1 MKSILL
7 TLLLSISLN
16 SFALP
21 VKAGERFRMPIAGE
35 YIVSNLPVSKMGIVK
50 RQLGKNLFLIKTN
63 NKSVLKNLTN
73 LVPNY
78 RYFGEYREGLIE
90 LKRGEDNQNPIHHHK
105 MIETLKAWD
114 ITKGSAEV
122 IVAVTDNEFQL
133 DHENLK
139 DSWWTNPGEIA
150 DNGIDDDGNGYIDDV
165 YGWDFAEKDNNVDT
179 TDEGTHGTHVAG
191 TIAARTKGLEGSGIA
206 PNVKIMPLRWYDFDV
221 RFTSAVVAET
231 YHYAVDHGAKIIST
245 SYNVDWLASDAAYR
259 EAVAYATAREV
270 LIVNSAG
277 NANELN
283 PARQS
288 IEEIILVC
296 SVKST
301 DDSKQDIK
309 SKFSNYGN
317 GVDICAPGDPIYSTV
332 QSYTG
337 IQNVFKFMKGT
348 SMAAPTVAATAAL
361 IWSVNPN
368 FTLAEV
374 KKRLFTTAV
383 NIDAKNEKY
392 KGLLG
397 AGRLNTFNAVK

>member
-1 MKSILL
+1 
-7 TLLLSISLN
+7 
-16 SFALP
+16 
-21 VKAGERFRMPIAGE
+21 MPIPGE
-35 YIVSNLPVSKMGIVK
+35 YIVNSLPKSKMATVK
-50 RQLGKNLFLIKTN
+50 RQLGKNLFLIKTSAN
-63 NKSVLKNLTN
+63 ISLKNTEE

-90 LKRGEDNQNPIHHHK
+90 TKRGEDNKNKAHHHN

-114 ITKGSAEV
+114 ITKGSSEI
-122 IVAVTDNEFQL
+122 IVAVTDNEFQIN
-133 DHENLK
+133 HENLK
-139 DSWWTNPGEIA
+139 DSWWTNPKEIA

-206 PNVKIMPLRWYDFDV
+206 PNVKIMPLRWYDFDI

-259 EAVAYATAREV
+259 EAVKYATDNEV
-270 LIVNSAG
+270 LIINSAG
-277 NANELN
+277 NADELN
-283 PARQS
+283 PRRQS
-288 IEEIILVC
+288 IKEIVLVC
-296 SVKST
+296 SVKSG
-301 DDSKQDIK
+301 DKLDQDIK

-317 GVDICAPGDPIYSTV
+317 GVDICGPGDPIYSTV
-332 QSYTG
+332 QSYSGT
-337 IQNVFKFMKGT
+337 QNAFRFMKGT

-368 FTLAEV
+368 FTVADV
-374 KKRLFTTAV
+374 KKRLFTTAD
-383 NIDAKNEKY
+383 NIDVKNEKY
-392 KGLLG
+392 QGLLG